1 MLLWHGIFSFPCSFD
16 MVYFGL
22 MLLWHGIFSFS
33 PCSFDMVYLYIAQFS
48 FLLRF
53 LEERFIT
60 QWNFY
65 LWMCNP
71 FESAFYLVCVDTVF
85 RHESGKLMKL
95 GSTAREVMTGR

>member
-1 MLLWHGIFSFPCSFD
+1 MVMQDIHFDKDVQVYRIFLFHLLFPSLFHHIAFGKIGLYFFWLMLLWHGIFSFPCSFD

-33 PCSFDMVYLYIAQFS
+33 PCSFEMVYFYIVQFS

-60 QWNFY
+60 
-65 LWMCNP
+65 
-71 FESAFYLVCVDTVF
+71 
-85 RHESGKLMKL
+85 
-95 GSTAREVMTGR
+95 